1 LKKKSGFFRWRLRI
15 QEFDQTGHF
24 LMSDQLESK
33 ADVRS
38 VALLHT
44 VNALRSGQTAMFGG
58 AETKIG
64 TPPSWNINPIDNTNG
79 RSFAEHWTAIPDF
92 DPGLGDIKT
101 VWELSRFSWVL
112 LFARAALASGNVKYL
127 QDCNNWIESWCN
139 ENPIN
144 QGPNWMSGQEVAVR
158 LIHILLS
165 DLLLRRDAAPGVDL
179 EHLVFAHCG
188 RIQQTIDYGIAQNN
202 NHAISEAA
210 GLFIGG
216 SWLEKNA
223 RSARHRAQ
231 GKRWRTLGK
240 RVLET
245 GLSNLVLNDGTF
257 AQYSITYHRLLLDTL
272 VVVEWCRLR
281 WEIPQFSDEFYDRAR
296 LATNW
301 LFEFVDAVSG
311 DCANIG
317 PNDGALVYAL
327 SECGHRDFRPTVQLA
342 GVMFCSCCFY
352 VQDGPWNEP
361 IAWLGLQL
369 PRSVHSEQSSLA
381 CPHGGF
387 GVLRA
392 PDRQSYVVCRFPV
405 FAFRPSHSDALHVDL
420 WCNGVNILRDGGSF
434 SYAAKSSTID
444 YYMGV
449 RSHNTCQFDERDQ
462 MPRIGRFLFADWLR
476 VDGLRFEFED
486 DSVKWRAAY
495 TDTEGCRHERA
506 LTSRPNGWVVTDR
519 VSGPFET
526 ATLRWRLCPEYDWK
540 LVGQRVESTNA
551 TLRINCT
558 SGLQDVSLV
567 KGWESR
573 IYLEKSEIP
582 VLEVLLAE
590 GEKTVVTE
598 IELGHYSP

>member
-1 LKKKSGFFRWRLRI
+1 LKWRFPVRPIRCNDEFLVIDPVVARNVFNGTNAVEAAGRLLLKKVSL
-15 QEFDQTGHF
+15 
-24 LMSDQLESK
+24 
-33 ADVRS
+33 
-38 VALLHT
+38 
-44 VNALRSGQTAMFGG
+44 FGG
-58 AETKIG
+58 FETTIDV
-64 TPPSWNINPIDNTNG
+64 PPDWLINPIAK
-79 RSFAEHWTAIPDF
+79 RSSPHFSKHWTHIPDF
-92 DPGLGDIKT
+92 DASVGDIKT

-112 LFARAALASGNVKYL
+112 LFARAHLRTNDISYL
-127 QDCNNWIESWCN
+127 KAANDWIADWAIK
-139 ENPIN
+139 NPFQ
-144 QGPNWMSGQEVAVR
+144 QGPNWMSGQEVAIR
-158 LIHILLS
+158 LIHLLLS
-165 DLLLRRDAAPGVDL
+165 DSLLRRAAAPGKDL
-179 EHLVFAHCG
+179 ARFVFAHCD
-188 RIQQTIDYGIAQNN
+188 RIRQTIDYGIAQNN

-361 IAWLGLQL
+361 IACLGLQL